1 MKTFLKRNIKQIYN
15 VCKQLCLLLVNSF
28 YCPEQTFLELLTPRT
43 DFEKLM
49 ATNSRISNIMEMAT
63 RNKKIETK
71 PNLQFKIQLSLALRY
86 LTLCV
91 HIKSHILKIYAQ
103 SVRYCRA

>member
-1 MKTFLKRNIKQIYN
+1 MFENY
-15 VCKQLCLLLVNSF
+15 LCLVLLCSTF
-28 YCPEQTFLELLTPRT
+28 CPEQTFLELLTLRT

-49 ATNSRISNIMEMAT
+49 ATNSWFLNIMEMAT
-63 RNKKIETK
+63 MNKKFGTK
-71 PNLQFKIQLSLALRY
+71 PNLQFKIHISYDLRY

-91 HIKSHILKIYAQ
+91 HIKSYTLKIYAQ